1 MSKGMTWQQWTEDE
15 DTRLTAAV
23 MWEWSGERMGT
34 GGWGRVATA
43 LGGRTACAVNQRWD
57 IS

>member
-1 MSKGMTWQQWTEDE
+1 MPRQHWTEDE

-23 MWEWSGERMGT
+23 MREMSGEKMGF

-43 LGGRTACAVNQRWD
+43 LGGANGMRSQPKVG
-57 IS
+57 

>member
-43 LGGRTACAVNQRWD
+43 LGGANGMRCQPKVG
-57 IS
+57 